1 MQDDS
6 LEPDEIRRLVHEL
19 GEAGGARIASSVE
32 VARLRDFFG
41 RRVLRQYPDAYIQRK
56 YDQHVVER
64 QEWPDDTTPEDYLES
79 LRETVLDAHS
89 SIYLAVHDDESDWSI
104 YFVGSVR
111 RSWRGRRGADH
122 LFVAF
127 NAQQHFLITGFQPP
141 DGDRY
146 VERQGGF
153 WVRER

>member
-6 LEPDEIRRLVHEL
+6 LEPDEIRRLIREL

-32 VARLRDFFG
+32 VARLRNFFG

-64 QEWPDDTTPEDYLES
+64 QEW
-79 LRETVLDAHS
+79 R
-89 SIYLAVHDDESDWSI
+89 
-104 YFVGSVR
+104 
-111 RSWRGRRGADH
+111 

-127 NAQQHFLITGFQPP
+127 NAQQHVLITGFQPP

-153 WVRER
+153 WVHER